1 VSLPFGFITP
11 DAINN
16 LCKKMLLSGC
26 GICINNFSA
35 SFNFFF
41 LLMKITF
48 KALANVNRYAYQY
61 KPWQNVIFLA
71 WTLPILF
78 KISTSLDL

>member
-48 KALANVNRYAYQY
+48 KALANVNRYAYQ
-61 KPWQNVIFLA
+61 
-71 WTLPILF
+71 
-78 KISTSLDL
+78 